1 MTGFVRA
8 SPASSDRIRQ
18 TLQCRPGPS
27 GREARDWGD
36 GAKGTNDRT
45 MTTTPRFTAPM
56 IFALFASGTA
66 LGQAEHPK
74 VVLETNKGAITV
86 ELFEDK
92 APVTVEN
99 FLKYVDDGHYDNVV
113 FHRVIPGFMIQ
124 GGGFANSKPPQEKPT
139 RDPIKNEGGNGLA
152 NTRGTLAMAR
162 TSDPNSASAQF
173 FINLADNAFLDRPN
187 AADRVGYAV
196 FGRVV
201 DGMDVVDEIA
211 KVQTQDRV
219 TLHDENG
226 RPMSPPAD
234 DVPVTPVVITSA
246 KRAE

>member
-1 MTGFVRA
+1 
-8 SPASSDRIRQ
+8 
-18 TLQCRPGPS
+18 
-27 GREARDWGD
+27 
-36 GAKGTNDRT
+36 
-45 MTTTPRFTAPM
+45 M
-56 IFALFASGTA
+56 IFALFASATA
-66 LGQAEHPK
+66 AGQAEHPK

-86 ELFEDK
+86 ELFQDK

-124 GGGFANSKPPQEKPT
+124 GGGFAAGKPIEEKES
-139 RDPIKNEGGNGLA
+139 RAPIKNEGGNGLA
-152 NTRGTLAMAR
+152 NKRGTLAMAR

-196 FGRVV
+196 FGQVV
-201 DGMDVVDEIA
+201 DGIDVVNEIA
-211 KVQTQDRV
+211 KVQT
-219 TLHDENG
+219 G
-226 RPMSPPAD
+226 RATAKARDGSGRLSPQPFD
-234 DVPVTPVVITSA
+234 DVPVAPVIITSA